1 MPTPLRPADAARRL
15 PGMDRMRLKLCLPT
29 RTLHEE
35 QVEKIVAEAPN
46 GAFGMLPRHIDFVA
60 ALVPGILAVTLEGGR
75 EILFGVDEGIL
86 VKRGRDVMISVR
98 NAVKGDDLAS
108 LRRTVEQEFLQLDER
123 ERTARAALARL
134 EAGVVRRFIQLEE
147 RG

>member
-1 MPTPLRPADAARRL
+1 
-15 PGMDRMRLKLCLPT
+15 MRLHLCLPT
-29 RTLHEE
+29 KTLREE
-35 QVEKIVAEAPN
+35 KVEKIVAEAPN

-75 EILFGVDEGIL
+75 EVLFGIDEGIL

-98 NAVKGDDLAS
+98 NAVKGEDLAT
-108 LRRTVEQEFLQLDER
+108 LRRMVEQEFLELDER

-134 EAGVVRRFIQLEE
+134 EAGMVRRFIQLEE
-147 RG
+147 QG

>member
-1 MPTPLRPADAARRL
+1 MPTPIRPGEPTGGFL
-15 PGMDRMRLKLCLPT
+15 GTDRMRLKLCLPT

-35 QVEKIVAEAPN
+35 KVEKIVAEAPN

-75 EILFGVDEGIL
+75 EILFGIDEGIL

-108 LRRTVEQEFLQLDER
+108 LRRTIEQEFLQLDER

-147 RG
+147 PG